1 MDNDPRAEHIL
12 AHPYFIRGAQHE
24 RDQILNLMRTHLEA
38 SSKVIYAQTG
48 FSRGVRVALEQLIQ
62 EIESL

>member
-24 RDQILNLMRTHLEA
+24 REQILNLLRSHLEA
-38 SSKVIYAQTG
+38 SSKVIYAENG
-48 FSRGVRVALEQLIQ
+48 FARGVRVALEQLIQ
-62 EIESL
+62 EIDSL